1 LYALSLIA
9 IIGASQGAI
18 LALVLF
24 SQPFGFRIA
33 NQVLAIFIAIHAMR
47 LGVYHVI
54 YAHQLQE
61 VPYILF
67 LLNLNMALGPLL
79 YCYVKAL
86 TEPDYQWKQREL
98 IHYLPTL
105 LMLTLSLLTLAA
117 MDKPV
122 DVYSW
127 WLERQSGNLPLLGEL
142 LLFTTAAYFIVYI
155 AMAARRLAVHR
166 QSIEEYFSNIDDKQ
180 LTWIWLVIAFCA
192 LIAFSTFVEQ
202 IVFYVTGFSLGE
214 RQVHVTILTTLLIY
228 FLAYKG
234 MRQRL
239 IFDPRKASS
248 EGEDEKL
255 SLSNNKT
262 GGEEASVLSADASVL
277 SADAT
282 VLSANATGPSV
293 TNRSEREA
301 EVKISSASEGATLK
315 YEKSGLK
322 DSELQALWD
331 KLEVLMV
338 EQKPYLD
345 SDLKLADLAQQLDL
359 SANYLS
365 QVINRTGG
373 QKFFEYINGYRVQ
386 EAARL
391 LEQNRDTSLLVI
403 ALDSGFVS
411 PQAFSTR
418 FKKVMKKTPTEYR
431 KSLSS

>member
-239 IFDPRKASS
+239 IFDPRKASP
-248 EGEDEKL
+248 EGEDEKV
-255 SLSNNKT
+255 SLSDNKT
-262 GGEEASVLSADASVL
+262 GFEEVSVLST
-277 SADAT
+277 DAT
-282 VLSANATGPSV
+282 VLSTDASGPSV
-293 TNRSEREA
+293 ANRFEREA
-301 EVKISSASEGATLK
+301 EVKVASASEGTTLK

-331 KLEVLMV
+331 KLEDLMV
-338 EQKPYLD
+338 EKKPYLD

-391 LEQNRDTSLLVI
+391 LEQQRDTSLLVI

-418 FKKVMKKTPTEYR
+418 FKKVMKQTPSEYR